1 MDTRNL
7 YLKII
12 PPQKIGKEA
21 SSFLKKKLYG
31 KSVTLVYD
39 GGPKEDKYSRKLAY
53 VFCEGIHIN
62 ELMVKS
68 GYGTVAYISKPNTVL
83 FPQMLESKK
92 EAKASKIGVWSIKG
106 MWMKI
111 SIIIT
116 IMMWPSTL
124 IYAI

>member
-21 SSFLKKKLYG
+21 SSFLKKQLYG

-92 EAKASKIGVWSIKG
+92 RSKGIKD
-106 MWMKI
+106 WCVEHKR
-111 SIIIT
+111 
-116 IMMWPSTL
+116 
-124 IYAI
+124 YVDEEKHHYNHNDVA